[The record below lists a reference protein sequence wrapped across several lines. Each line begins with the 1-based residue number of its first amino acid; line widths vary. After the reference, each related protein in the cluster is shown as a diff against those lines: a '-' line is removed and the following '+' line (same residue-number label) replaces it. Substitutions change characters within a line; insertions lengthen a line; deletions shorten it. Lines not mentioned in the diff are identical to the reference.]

1 MTRSRLGDFA
11 LYRRLA
17 RHTRSSWPSIAALF
31 LVGLLATPLALLTP
45 LPLKIAVDSVLGAR
59 PLPHFLDVLVP
70 GAITGFPFVL
80 LGFVAALTLLIA
92 LLSQAQALA
101 GKYLTAVAGE
111 RLVLDFRTL
120 IFRQLQR
127 LSLSY
132 HDSVGTADSV
142 YRIQNDAQAIR
153 YLVIDG
159 FIPSVGAFV
168 TLVSMIYVMIRMDW
182 QLTLLALAISP
193 PILLATQAYRPRLRR
208 QSREVRKLESA
219 AMAVVHEVLSALR
232 VVKAFTQE
240 EHESERFVRRSDE
253 GVSGRIHLALAE
265 GQFGLVVGLATAA
278 GTAAVLFIGI
288 GHVRSGVLSLGNL
301 LLLMGYLG
309 KLYDPVKTI
318 SRKVAT
324 VQGYLASIERAFAVL
339 DEPAD
344 VEERPGAQPL
354 RRARGAIA
362 FRNVSFGYGA
372 DRPVLHDVSFD
383 VEAGTRLGIVGTSG
397 AGKTTLMNLLMRFY
411 DPTAGSVLLDGVD
424 LRDYRLEDLRRQF
437 AVVLQDSVLF
447 STSIAANIAYGNHGL
462 GRDAIVAAAQAAYAH
477 DFIVRLPRGYDTQVG
492 ERGGQ
497 LSGGQRQRIA
507 LARAFLQDS
516 PILILDEPTSAV
528 DTESES
534 AILAGI
540 KRLMRGRTV
549 LVITH
554 RSSMLDGCAA
564 LVAIENGRVV
574 ADATRAPAST
584 SPSPTPSAVRK
595 RPSNVLNH
603 PAARAWCELYPGV
616 EPLQITP
623 LRVRKQKNKIYR
635 IDFAG
640 RSGVV
645 AKRGL
650 KEGALIE
657 RAVYERVLPR
667 VAVPTLGYHGFLEEP
682 DGEHCWIFID
692 EAIGDSYS
700 RLLAGHRA
708 EAGRWLGLLHASA
721 ADVPINGHLPDGG
734 PRRYLEILQA
744 TCDFIQQHLDNPVL
758 TPDDVALLEQH
769 QARLC
774 DVAARWDRL
783 EEVCEGAP
791 RTLVHGDFNGK
802 NLRLRSENGHS
813 SIVVFDWEAAGWGV
827 PAADLAQAAQFSSLS
842 ASPDLPSYWSMVR
855 ERWPNASPDAL
866 ERLAH
871 CGSAFRAL
879 AGLSW
884 ALPNLAS
891 DWAHACAPNV
901 QVYMTELN
909 DALERLGW
917 DKR

>member
-1 MTRSRLGDFA
+1 
-11 LYRRLA
+11 
-17 RHTRSSWPSIAALF
+17 
-31 LVGLLATPLALLTP
+31 
-45 LPLKIAVDSVLGAR
+45 
-59 PLPHFLDVLVP
+59 
-70 GAITGFPFVL
+70 
-80 LGFVAALTLLIA
+80 
-92 LLSQAQALA
+92 
-101 GKYLTAVAGE
+101 
-111 RLVLDFRTL
+111 
-120 IFRQLQR
+120 
-127 LSLSY
+127 
-132 HDSVGTADSV
+132 
-142 YRIQNDAQAIR
+142 
-153 YLVIDG
+153 
-159 FIPSVGAFV
+159 
-168 TLVSMIYVMIRMDW
+168 
-182 QLTLLALAISP
+182 
-193 PILLATQAYRPRLRR
+193 
-208 QSREVRKLESA
+208 
-219 AMAVVHEVLSALR
+219 MAVVHEVLSALR

-324 VQGYLASIERAFAVL
+324 VQGHLASIERAFAVL

-397 AGKTTLMNLLMRFY
+397 AGKTTLMNLLMRFF

-564 LVAIENGRVV
+564 LLAIENGRVV

-584 SPSPTPSAVRK
+584 SPSLTPSAVRK
-595 RPSNVLNH
+595 RPSNVMNH

-616 EPLQITP
+616 EPCQITP
-623 LRVRKQKNKIYR
+623 LRVRKRKNKIYR
-635 IDFAG
+635 IDLVNG
-640 RSGVV
+640 GVV
-645 AKRGL
+645 IAKRCGR
-650 KEGALIE
+650 EGAAVE

-667 VAVPTLGYHGFLEEP
+667 AAVPALQYHGFVDEP
-682 DGEHCWIFID
+682 DG
-692 EAIGDSYS
+692 
-700 RLLAGHRA
+700 
-708 EAGRWLGLLHASA
+708 
-721 ADVPINGHLPDGG
+721 
-734 PRRYLEILQA
+734 
-744 TCDFIQQHLDNPVL
+744 
-758 TPDDVALLEQH
+758 
-769 QARLC
+769 
-774 DVAARWDRL
+774 
-783 EEVCEGAP
+783 
-791 RTLVHGDFNGK
+791 
-802 NLRLRSENGHS
+802 
-813 SIVVFDWEAAGWGV
+813 
-827 PAADLAQAAQFSSLS
+827 
-842 ASPDLPSYWSMVR
+842 
-855 ERWPNASPDAL
+855 
-866 ERLAH
+866 
-871 CGSAFRAL
+871 AL
-879 AGLSW
+879 AGDGERHERIGKQDGVAKRQNRQLRRNGERPIADRDVLGLEVLDLIAHGELFSI
-884 ALPNLAS
+884 S
-891 DWAHACAPNV
+891 D
-901 QVYMTELN
+901 
-909 DALERLGW
+909 
-917 DKR
+917 